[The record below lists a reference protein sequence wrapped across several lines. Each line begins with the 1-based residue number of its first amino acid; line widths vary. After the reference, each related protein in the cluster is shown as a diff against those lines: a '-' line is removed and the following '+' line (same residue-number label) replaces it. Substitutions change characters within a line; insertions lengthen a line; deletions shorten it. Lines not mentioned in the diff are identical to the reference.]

1 LLTGRGELAANRGIR
16 QVPAVPRQQEVHPM
30 HRGHGKWATE
40 WPESTEQ
47 PRVERK
53 SRMVT

>member
-1 LLTGRGELAANRGIR
+1 LTGRGELAANRGIR